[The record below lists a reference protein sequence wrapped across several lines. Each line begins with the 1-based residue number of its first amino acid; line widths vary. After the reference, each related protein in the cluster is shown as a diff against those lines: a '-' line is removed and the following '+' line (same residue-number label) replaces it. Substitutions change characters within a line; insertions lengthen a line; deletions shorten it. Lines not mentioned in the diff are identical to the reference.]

1 MYICLYCGRL
11 MKYQAPHKCKDGFRK
26 RKLKFISVM
35 NKEERDK
42 LVAFIQRAQD
52 NYNYIDPE
60 EGGLYSKDFIND
72 FSAFADS
79 LVPKFDTPKG
89 IVMHDAKLASDDIS
103 EFYLGRKSKEED
115 YPTTRIVELWLSS
128 VDKLLIAND
137 KWLRDNLRKFIGLI
151 STNKI
156 DEHGR
161 ETCEVMPVINADVY
175 DKIKQ
180 EILKEIW

>member
-1 MYICLYCGRL
+1 MFKCLYCGRL

-42 LVAFIQRAQD
+42 LVAFIKRAQD

-60 EGGLYSKDFIND
+60 EGGLYSEDFIND

-79 LVPKFDTPKG
+79 LVPKFDTPKDS
-89 IVMHDAKLASDDIS
+89 VMRDAKSASVDIA
-103 EFYLGRKSKEED
+103 EFYLDRKSKEED
-115 YPTTRIVELWLSS
+115 YPTERIVELMLYS
-128 VDKLLIAND
+128 VEKLLIAND
-137 KWLRDNLRKFIGLI
+137 KWLRNNLRKFVGLI

-161 ETCEVMPVINADVY
+161 EICEVMPVINAEVY
-175 DKIKQ
+175 DKVKQ